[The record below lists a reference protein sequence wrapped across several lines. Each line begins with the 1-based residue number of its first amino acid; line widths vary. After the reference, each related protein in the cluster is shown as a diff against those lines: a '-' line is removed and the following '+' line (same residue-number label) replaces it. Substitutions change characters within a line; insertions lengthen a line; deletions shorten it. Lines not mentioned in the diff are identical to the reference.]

1 MTASILTL
9 DATATDGRYHRQELI
24 SWWDQSRLSA
34 ARVLVVGA
42 GALGNEIVKSLA
54 LLGVGHLDIV
64 DMDQVE
70 HANLAR
76 CVLFR
81 DGDEG
86 RPKAEVVAAAV
97 GALNPDVTAV
107 AHTVPVQQLGLG
119 FLDDVDLVIAGLDN
133 REARLWVAQSC
144 RKLGQHWVDGAI
156 EGLRGLVRV
165 FLPEGACYECT
176 LGETDRKIM
185 AQRRA
190 CALLSAEE
198 MATGKVPTNATTASI
213 IAAIEV
219 QEAVKLIV
227 GRADLLALR
236 NSALMYV
243 GETLETYK
251 VTYAEDELCLSH
263 DRYEDLIPFAVTA
276 ETSLTDVVI
285 AGRLRLGG
293 HVDAVELEDDLI
305 VEARCGSCGHHA
317 PVLRSLRSLS
327 AGDGLCPAC
336 GEELTLDARRV
347 FDPTDDILAARLLD
361 LHLADRDVITVRAG
375 DRRTHF
381 ALDPA
386 QPTPRVLMEE
396 SR

>member
-1 MTASILTL
+1 MTAPMVML

-24 SWWDQSRLSA
+24 SWWDQSRLRN

-64 DMDQVE
+64 DMDEVE

-76 CVLFR
+76 GVLFR

-86 RPKAEVVAAAV
+86 RPKAEVIAAAV
-97 GALNPDVTAV
+97 GELNPDVTAV

-119 FLDDVDLVIAGLDN
+119 FLNGVDLVIAGLDN
-133 REARLWVAQSC
+133 REARLWVGQSC
-144 RKLGQHWVDGAI
+144 RKLGQYWVDGAI

-176 LGETDRKIM
+176 LGDMDRKIM

-198 MATGKVPTNATTASI
+198 MEAGKVPTNATTASI

-219 QEAVKLIV
+219 QEAVKLLV
-227 GRADLLALR
+227 GRSDLLALR
-236 NSALMYV
+236 NSALMFV
-243 GETLETYK
+243 GETLDTYQ
-251 VTYAEDELCLSH
+251 VTYTEDEFCPSH
-263 DRYEDLIPFAVTA
+263 DRYEDLIPFPVTA
-276 ETSLTDVVI
+276 ETSLAEVVT
-285 AGRLRLGG
+285 AGHIRLGG
-293 HVDAVELEDDLI
+293 HLDAVELEDDLI
-305 VEARCGSCGHHA
+305 VASRCGSCGQHA
-317 PVLRSLRSLS
+317 PVLRSLRSLRP
-327 AGDGLCPAC
+327 GDGLCPAC

-347 FDPTDDILAARLLD
+347 LEPTDKILDARLLD
-361 LHLADRDVITVRAG
+361 LHLADRDVITVRVG
-375 DRRTHF
+375 SRRAHF
-381 ALDPA
+381 ALSPA
-386 QPTPRVLMEE
+386 LPAPGISQEG